1 MEQWSEETT
10 EYLETKLLIT
20 SFLVVKWLG
29 ILLIVGGC
37 SSLAKVSLWDRYM
50 GDKHTEYI
58 GFFGDRGSIT
68 TYYNKDGKYLVE
80 TIRKDLSTHYSVP
93 YKKKG
98 WSSEVSG
105 RVIYRKITQGKETQN
120 LATRLSVP
128 FEEGVGQGVAVA
140 VFASG
145 GLAGVFPIEK
155 NKIHGIAR
163 RYYDTT
169 LLGATLQHKRNIGWE
184 EVHTRQVEVEVPY
197 EKGKIHGV
205 VSKYYPSGRTRSQER
220 YAHGRRHGYSI
231 IFYESGLKALEVGWF
246 CGLPHGEAFRFF
258 ASGSVHQTGVYIKGK
273 KQGRFNTYDE
283 KGRILHSS
291 VYHQDSLLEG
301 FLPCEEKRAI
311 LACPSP
317 NAHTGTAKQ
326 GIQKGVSSVLSFPF
340 RESLPEGC
348 PDKYTNN
355 GYSFSWFSID
365 NTSENLNAENRVSSI
380 LSWYG
385 REPRPDDSSTNSLS
399 DDIK

>member
-1 MEQWSEETT
+1 MEQWSKETT

-20 SFLVVKWLG
+20 SFLVIKWLG

-37 SSLAKVSLWDRYM
+37 SSLAKVSLWDRLM
-50 GDKHTEYI
+50 NDKQTEYI
-58 GFFGDRGSIT
+58 GFFGDRGSVT

-80 TIRKDLSTHYSVP
+80 TIDLSTHYSVP

-105 RVIYRKITQGKETQN
+105 RVIYRKITQGKETRN
-120 LATRLSVP
+120 LVTSISVP
-128 FEEGVGQGVAVA
+128 FEEGVGKGIAIA

-145 GLAGVFPIEK
+145 REAGTFPIEE

-163 RYYDTT
+163 KYYDTT
-169 LLGATLQHKRNIGWE
+169 LLGAAPQHKRNIEWE
-184 EVHTRQVEVEVPY
+184 KAHARQVEAEIPY
-197 EKGKIHGV
+197 EKGKKHGV
-205 VSKYYPSGRTRSQER
+205 VSKYYPSGRTRSQDR
-220 YAHGRRHGYSI
+220 YTHDLRHGYSI

-283 KGRILHSS
+283 KGRILRSS

-340 RESLPEGC
+340 GESLPEGC

-355 GYSFSWFSID
+355 GYSSSWFS
-365 NTSENLNAENRVSSI
+365 TYYSSENLNTENSVSSI
-380 LSWYG
+380 LSRYG
-385 REPRPDDSSTNSLS
+385 REPRPDDSTTNSFS
-399 DDIK
+399 DDIE